1 MTIFIDTH
9 THLDFENYNEDREK
23 VIQRALGKNV
33 VALITI
39 GTNLETSRRAVEL
52 AEKYTP
58 VYAAVGIHPNDS
70 AACSDEDLV
79 QIEKLAAN
87 PKVVAIGEVGLD
99 YYRDH
104 ASPIRQQEVFSEQ
117 IAIAHKLKKP
127 LIIHN
132 RDAHEDTLELV
143 CEYNAGQVGGVFHS
157 FSGDEAYLEK
167 ILLENFHISFTGNLT
182 YKNSVSA
189 ALIGQVPLDRLLLET
204 DSPFLAPVPMRGK
217 RNEPAFIVYTAAKIA
232 GLIGIDVETLGRVT
246 TENAARLF
254 KIEI

>member
-1 MTIFIDTH
+1 MFIDTH
-9 THLDFENYNEDREK
+9 THLDFENYTDDREK
-23 VIQRALGKNV
+23 VIQRALEKKV
-33 VALITI
+33 VALVTI
-39 GTNLETSRRAVEL
+39 GTNLETSRLALEL

-70 AACSDEDLV
+70 ASAGDEDLV
-79 QIEKLAAN
+79 QIEKLAAH

-104 ASPIRQQEVFSEQ
+104 ASPLRQQEVFTEQ

-132 RDAHEDTLELV
+132 REAHQDMLGIIR
-143 CEYNAGQVGGVFHS
+143 EYNAGQVGGVFHS
-157 FSGDEAYLEK
+157 FSGDKSYLEK

-182 YKNSVSA
+182 YKNSTSA
-189 ALIGQVPLDRLLLET
+189 ELISNVPLDRLLLET

-217 RNEPAFIVYTAAKIA
+217 RNEPAFLLFTAAKIA
-232 GLIGIDVETLGRVT
+232 ELYPVELETLERVT